1 MLTLPSFIKNIC
13 DIEIAVM
20 IKENIDESGEKFCK
34 ISFRSRE
41 TDVNEIAKKIG
52 GGGHK
57 NAAGANIKASI
68 KNAKEKIISLISEKK
83 NV

>member
-1 MLTLPSFIKNIC
+1 
-13 DIEIAVM
+13 M
-20 IKENIDESGEKFCK
+20 IIENIDESGEKFCK

-57 NAAGANIKASI
+57 NAAGANIKANI
-68 KNAKEKIISLISEKK
+68 KNSKEKIIRLISEKK

>member
-20 IKENIDESGEKFCK
+20 IIENVNDNGEKFCK

-41 TDVNEIAKKIG
+41 MDVNEIAKEFG

-57 NAAGANIKASI
+57 NAAGAIIKANIKDS
-68 KNAKEKIISLISEKK
+68 KEKIIRLISEKK